1 MAWRRGPR
9 LGYRRTPIMAHQMNN
24 LIKLINH
31 SINISSDRLYRVITI
46 LWNRRTLVTSKRD
59 IETGFSKLGVGAG
72 MIQRCRGIHA
82 DK

>member
-1 MAWRRGPR
+1 MLWRRGGR
-9 LGYRRTPIMAHQMNN
+9 VVGYRRTPIMAHQMNRA

-59 IETGFSKLGVGAG
+59 
-72 MIQRCRGIHA
+72 
-82 DK
+82 